1 VALRVEAAAA
11 KPVKSLGDLLEL
23 SPKGCRIFGNAPVP
37 IYEMGSK
44 MSWRPASEK
53 IESINAPTPPRFVA

>member
-1 VALRVEAAAA
+1 MLLVAQT
-11 KPVKSLGDLLEL
+11 GIL
-23 SPKGCRIFGNAPVP
+23 SSRALPQHQISGNAPVP

-53 IESINAPTPPRFVA
+53 IESMNAPTPPRFVA